1 MVRGTPARGTPSR
14 AVADAAID
22 TAEVVFLGELTGAT
36 GFKETCSGS
45 VLCKYVVVHG
55 EHWHLSRGDVSGAT
69 QASWPSACGGESSP
83 RGAIL
88 QLSFNTT
95 SVQVRAVR
103 FPRPPRSH
111 PISIQ
116 RLPRAP
122 RPSPPADPRFPSSPI
137 LAPRSALLPHPPVA
151 TQGWPKLLFAL
162 YERDAWAGVDTF
174 AGYGVCALPLSP
186 GTHTLRAHCFA
197 ANDRNHRLRQEMEHF
212 FGGARAELEGW
223 RASLLRREEM
233 HASPAVTTG
242 VGVVHLDVHCL
253 CRHMD
258 VSGLHVGG
266 VTQAAAAERARR
278 AALRKSQGLRDDDE
292 NASPITSTP
301 KAWGSRP

>member
-36 GFKETCSGS
+36 GVKETCSGS

-69 QASWPSACGGESSP
+69 QASWPSACGGELAAWGHP
-83 RGAIL
+83 L

-122 RPSPPADPRFPSSPI
+122 PLPARRPPLPLLTHPRPSVRAPSPSPRRDAGLAQASVRAVRARRVGRRGHLRGLRRVRAPPEPRDAHPSRALLRGERSKPPPA
-137 LAPRSALLPHPPVA
+137 
-151 TQGWPKLLFAL
+151 
-162 YERDAWAGVDTF
+162 
-174 AGYGVCALPLSP
+174 P
-186 GTHTLRAHCFA
+186 GDGT
-197 ANDRNHRLRQEMEHF
+197 
-212 FGGARAELEGW
+212 
-223 RASLLRREEM
+223 LLRR
-233 HASPAVTTG
+233 
-242 VGVVHLDVHCL
+242 
-253 CRHMD
+253 
-258 VSGLHVGG
+258 
-266 VTQAAAAERARR
+266 RAR
-278 AALRKSQGLRDDDE
+278 
-292 NASPITSTP
+292 
-301 KAWGSRP
+301 

>member
-1 MVRGTPARGTPSR
+1 M
-14 AVADAAID
+14 
-22 TAEVVFLGELTGAT
+22 
-36 GFKETCSGS
+36 
-45 VLCKYVVVHG
+45 
-55 EHWHLSRGDVSGAT
+55 
-69 QASWPSACGGESSP
+69 
-83 RGAIL
+83 
-88 QLSFNTT
+88 
-95 SVQVRAVR
+95 
-103 FPRPPRSH
+103 
-111 PISIQ
+111 
-116 RLPRAP
+116 
-122 RPSPPADPRFPSSPI
+122 
-137 LAPRSALLPHPPVA
+137 
-151 TQGWPKLLFAL
+151 
-162 YERDAWAGVDTF
+162 DTF

-301 KAWGSRP
+301 KAWGSPVKDDGRGFGSPRGESGLDSVRRSVADAAVTATAGTLAERRARRAADALGGARSSYGGVGGDLPPRRARGGFGASASSALSERRAALAIQQTGAASSAEPADFPAHEDAVSAFSYQREAIEDAPLAVAGGRVARRAARAARMSAGAGAGAGGYDAGGRRSRRGNF

>member
-69 QASWPSACGGESSP
+69 QASWPSACGGELAAWGHP
-83 RGAIL
+83 L

-95 SVQVRAVR
+95 SVRCAPSDSRVRPVPTR
-103 FPRPPRSH
+103 FS
-111 PISIQ
+111 SNGS
-116 RLPRAP
+116 RAP

-174 AGYGVCALPLSP
+174 AGCGVCALPLSP
-186 GTHTLRAHCFA
+186 GAHTLRAHCFA

-233 HASPAVTTG
+233 HASPRWPTG

-301 KAWGSRP
+301 RRGDRP